1 MATILGLRDVSHF
14 PADERPKDWREAIL
28 RYFPRSEQKAPLNA
42 LIAGMKRQ
50 NTQDPE
56 FNWFDK
62 SSPIRYTAINYS
74 TGYNTTATTLVV
86 DSTSAFRAD
95 DLVRNN
101 ATGEV
106 MRVTADPA
114 NATELVVSR
123 GWGSTAAAITDND
136 DLFIV
141 GTAIME
147 GQRARSSLYTDP
159 TKRYNY
165 TQIFRYPLKL
175 TNTAK
180 ATHLRTGKAWAE
192 MRREALDM
200 HTTDMERGM
209 IWGVRNEDLTGSEPR
224 RSTGGILSFLSTN
237 VTTISDG
244 SISQAEWLS
253 FLKQLFAYGSGE
265 KLCFCGNQFLNV
277 INQMAEYYGSVQ
289 LQPNADVYGIAV
301 IRYVTAFG
309 TVYLKNHPLM
319 NEITPHTKM
328 GLFIEPRHI
337 IYRPLVGNGV
347 NRDTQ
352 YLKNREDNDE
362 DCTKDEFLTEM
373 GLEVQLEKVHGVLY
387 NVNSLATS

>member
-14 PADERPKDWREAIL
+14 PADERPKNWREAIL

-42 LIAGMKRQ
+42 IIAGMKRSP
-50 NTQDPE
+50 TDDPE

-62 SSPIRYTAINYS
+62 GSPVRYTAINYS
-74 TGYNTTATTLVV
+74 TGYNTTATSLVV

-95 DLVRNN
+95 DLVRNQT
-101 ATGEV
+101 TGEV

-114 NATELVVSR
+114 DAVTLVVSR
-123 GWGSTAAAITDND
+123 GWGSTAAVITDND
-136 DLFIV
+136 VFF
-141 GTAIME
+141 AIGPAVME
-147 GQRARSSLYTDP
+147 GQRARSGLYTDP

-180 ATHLRTGKAWAE
+180 ATHLRTGKAHAE
-192 MRREALDM
+192 MKRDALDM
-200 HTTDMERGM
+200 HTIDMERAM
-209 IWGVRNEDLTGSEPR
+209 IWGVRNEDLTGTEPR

-237 VTTISDG
+237 VTNISDG
-244 SISQAEWLS
+244 SMSQVEWLDWC
-253 FLKQLFAYGSGE
+253 KQVFSYGSGE
-265 KLCFCGNQFLNV
+265 KLCLCGNTFLSV

-289 LQPNADVYGIAV
+289 LQPNADIYGIAV

-309 TVYLKNHPLM
+309 TVYFKNHPLF
-319 NEITPHTKM
+319 NEIAAHQKM
-328 GLFIEPRHI
+328 GLFLEPKHI

-373 GLEVQLEKVHGVLY
+373 GLEVQLEKVHGVLT
-387 NVNSLATS
+387 NVATLATS